1 MNEAAVRALIQ
12 GLRDG
17 TVTDDAFLRK
27 IRALPF
33 EDLGDVKFDTHRS
46 LRKGFSEI
54 VYCPGKTDDHLRKIA
69 GTFADRN
76 EPVLFSRAAPAQ
88 YDVVRDIIPDAV
100 HYPKARMIGLRP
112 PVAPGVPGLT
122 VVTAGSSDIPVAEE
136 AAVTAEYMGCA
147 VERLFDVGVAGIH
160 RLLSHLPLLQ
170 SSKAIV
176 AVAGMEGALPGVL
189 AGLVACPVIAV
200 PTSTGYGA
208 NLGGIA
214 PLLTMLNSCAS
225 GVSVVNIDNGLGGG
239 YTGAIIALQGRRDA
253 AGHERE

>member
-1 MNEAAVRALIQ
+1 MNENTLRSLIH

-17 TVTDDAFLRK
+17 TVTEDAFLRR

-46 LRKGFSEI
+46 LRKGFSEV
-54 VYCPGKTDDHLRKIA
+54 VYCPGKTDDHLRSIA
-69 GTFADRN
+69 ASFADGD
-76 EPVLFSRAAPAQ
+76 EPVLFSRATPMQ
-88 YDVVRDIIPDAV
+88 FEVVQGIIPSAI
-100 HYPKARMIGLRP
+100 HHSKARMIGIRP

-170 SSKAIV
+170 SSRAIV

-239 YTGAIIALQGRRDA
+239 YTGALIALQANQGRRS
-253 AGHERE
+253 E

>member
-1 MNEAAVRALIQ
+1 MNENTLRSLIH

-17 TVTDDAFLRK
+17 TVTEDAFLRR

-46 LRKGFSEI
+46 LRKGFSEV
-54 VYCPGKTDDHLRKIA
+54 VYCPGKTEEHLRSIA
-69 GTFADRN
+69 ASFADGD
-76 EPVLFSRAAPAQ
+76 EPVLFSRATPMQ
-88 YDVVRDIIPDAV
+88 FEVVKGIIPSAI
-100 HYPKARMIGLRP
+100 HYAKARMIGIRP
-112 PVAPGVPGLT
+112 PAGPGVPGLT

-170 SSKAIV
+170 SSRAIV

-189 AGLVACPVIAV
+189 A
-200 PTSTGYGA
+200 
-208 NLGGIA
+208 
-214 PLLTMLNSCAS
+214 
-225 GVSVVNIDNGLGGG
+225 
-239 YTGAIIALQGRRDA
+239 
-253 AGHERE
+253 